1 MKKKNLNII
10 RIILFTCT
18 FVSLFF
24 VPWPIVWT
32 WLQPLPDTV
41 QEQLEQGID
50 RGFDGM
56 IVYVDQKEKPAKT
69 YAAGWHNKEEKI
81 PAKTDAYFKI
91 ASISKLYFALAITK
105 LVNDGKLSLDAS
117 LSSYLPELKGR
128 IENADQI
135 TLRLMVQHR
144 SGIPNYTDTYNYWA
158 APKETAQENLDLVL
172 DFPGTFKPNE
182 DYQYSNTNYL
192 LLGLIIERITGND
205 VSNFIKD
212 EILIPNGLNNTFS
225 GIHEVD
231 IDDVMSGYYVGYDG
245 DLKYDKQGMIATA
258 EDVGKFIRALNEG
271 SIFEDGEQEIY
282 SSIYVYNHTGL
293 IPGYQSIAKYHKD
306 IDAVIVQFVNTV
318 NFNGY
323 EWNISEVVY
332 NRIKK
337 IVKKNS
343 TN

>member
-172 DFPGTFKPNE
+172 YFPCTFKPN
-182 DYQYSNTNYL
+182 
-192 LLGLIIERITGND
+192 
-205 VSNFIKD
+205 
-212 EILIPNGLNNTFS
+212 
-225 GIHEVD
+225 
-231 IDDVMSGYYVGYDG
+231 
-245 DLKYDKQGMIATA
+245 
-258 EDVGKFIRALNEG
+258 
-271 SIFEDGEQEIY
+271 
-282 SSIYVYNHTGL
+282 
-293 IPGYQSIAKYHKD
+293 
-306 IDAVIVQFVNTV
+306 
-318 NFNGY
+318 
-323 EWNISEVVY
+323 
-332 NRIKK
+332 
-337 IVKKNS
+337 
-343 TN
+343 